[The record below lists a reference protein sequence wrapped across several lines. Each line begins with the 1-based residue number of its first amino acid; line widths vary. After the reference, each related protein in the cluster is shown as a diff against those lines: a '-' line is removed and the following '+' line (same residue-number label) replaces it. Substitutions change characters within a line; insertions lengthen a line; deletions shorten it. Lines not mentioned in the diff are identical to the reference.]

1 MFIYLCIYLFVTM
14 LKTFKFASSILF
26 ETHIVPDGSSRIL
39 KLPLNLSKLLK
50 IDSNIVLVCI
60 NQDINQ

>member
-1 MFIYLCIYLFVTM
+1 M

-26 ETHIVPDGSSRIL
+26 EAHIVPDGSSRIL